1 VPRRRAGRVD
11 GRTELQVL
19 LERPTLYIDADVE
32 PLLGATPIL
41 AVVAAEHDAKRERD
55 FQQARCSVVDLAP

>member
-1 VPRRRAGRVD
+1 
-11 GRTELQVL
+11 LQVL

-55 FQQARCSVVDLAP
+55 FQQARCGMVDLAP